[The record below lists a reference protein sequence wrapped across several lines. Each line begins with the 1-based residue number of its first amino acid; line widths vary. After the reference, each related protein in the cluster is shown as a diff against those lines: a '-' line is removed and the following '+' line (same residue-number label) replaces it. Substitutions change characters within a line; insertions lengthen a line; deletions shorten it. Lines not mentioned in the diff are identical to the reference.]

1 MSRKRKPPED
11 PAPQGWGAS
20 VKSATR
26 RSRAMPSVRVFP
38 NSCND
43 RLHYRANLIARDGVN
58 DSAEGNFCF
67 HLRIPIT
74 PCGAD

>member
-1 MSRKRKPPED
+1 
-11 PAPQGWGAS
+11 
-20 VKSATR
+20 
-26 RSRAMPSVRVFP
+26 MPSVRVFP